1 MPMPRGTNASKDKC
15 LDLWVQAFVRT
26 KCGCRHLSSWHLS
39 EPKVG
44 PGICPNQK
52 WVLTF
57 VQTKSGSWHLSDP
70 KNGPGICPN

>member
-15 LDLWVQAFVRT
+15 LDLWVQAFVLAFVRT

-44 PGICPNQK
+44 PGI
-52 WVLTF
+52 F
-57 VQTKSGSWHLSDP
+57 G
-70 KNGPGICPN
+70 KNDYVIYGRQVPMLDFRMQEY